1 MSRPPGRGTF
11 AALESRPFRW
21 VWGAALT
28 GNSGRFGVI
37 LVAGWEAF
45 RLGHGSA
52 LWPSLVSFLLLVP
65 SMLFGL
71 LAGGIAD
78 RVNRA
83 RQAASGQ
90 LVNAL
95 ACGAVAAL
103 TVAGHLDLLA
113 VLLASAVVGVGN
125 SVQGPAW
132 QALVPRLVGP
142 ERLLNASLMVRIAQ
156 QGAEMTGPA
165 LATATLAAA
174 GPGAAF
180 AVCAGL
186 YVVGTLMFWRVGR
199 VVTEGPRAPLTGGV
213 WAPVADGLRYAR
225 AQAPLG
231 TLLIWVG
238 LHCSLTMASI
248 GILPVVAV
256 ANLGG
261 GAGAYGVLL
270 TAFGLGSVL
279 GPLGMMWLGRRVE
292 PVTLLVAT
300 GVLSGAPLVSLGLV
314 PNMVVAAVSS
324 ALAGAAQAVFMAG
337 IYSLTQGV
345 ATDAMRGRVAS
356 IQLSLTTGAMGL
368 TSLGW
373 GALAGVMA
381 PGLVLAAPGIAFVLA
396 CVPFAR
402 RRQWIRAAVRSR
414 PAVRRPALE
423 PALARLADETPG
435 RL

>member
-1 MSRPPGRGTF
+1 MF

-21 VWGAALT
+21 VWGAALS
-28 GNSGRFGVI
+28 GDSGRFGVI

-65 SMLFGL
+65 STLFGL
-71 LAGGIAD
+71 LAGGVAD

-95 ACGAVAAL
+95 ACGAAVLL
-103 TVAGHLDLLA
+103 TAAGHLDLLA
-113 VLLASAVVGVGN
+113 VLVVAAVVGAGN

-165 LATATLAAA
+165 VGTLALAVS
-174 GPGAAF
+174 GPAAAF

-186 YVVGTLMFWRVGR
+186 YAAGTLMFWRVGR
-199 VVTEGPRAPLTGGV
+199 VVPERPPARSVRGV
-213 WAPVADGLRYAR
+213 WSPVAEGLRYVR

-231 TLLIWVG
+231 TLLAWVG

-261 GAGAYGVLL
+261 GAGVYGLLL

-279 GPLGMMWLGRRVE
+279 GPLGMMWLGRRVD
-292 PVTLLVAT
+292 PVTQLVVA

-314 PNMVVAAVSS
+314 PNVAVDITSA

-345 ATDAMRGRVAS
+345 AADAMRGRVAS

-373 GALAGVMA
+373 GALAAVMA
-381 PGLVLAAPGIAFVLA
+381 PGVVLALPGLGFVLA

-402 RRQWIRAAVRSR
+402 RRQRIRAAVRTR
-414 PAVRRPALE
+414 PGGRRPPAAAAVALG
-423 PALARLADETPG
+423 ADEAAG